1 MNKIDGDDQFSAGGP
16 YHGVPPAAAHSRPP
30 SGERFWRALFC
41 GLSGILVLGCAAVA
55 VLYFQGVIGLSVS
68 SDGSGQAAETRDR
81 LSTNVFAR
89 HMHQAGMKKCT
100 TVFPLLGDMLVA
112 GSRYSARTYWNA
124 EEVDA
129 HMVQT
134 LVGLDY
140 ETPGYKGP
148 AGGLIFA
155 APLPN
160 GGCEGAMVRIAPF
173 AKSCKDVVSLL
184 PKGSAPADNL
194 SGVQTYA
201 LGNGQGQA
209 MLIPAANAYCIAVS
223 TTAVAQ

>member
-1 MNKIDGDDQFSAGGP
+1 MNKIDGNDQSSAGSLRDGAP
-16 YHGVPPAAAHSRPP
+16 AETADPRPASREHIWRRLFYGAAGV
-30 SGERFWRALFC
+30 
-41 GLSGILVLGCAAVA
+41 LVLGSAAAAVM
-55 VLYFQGVIGLSVS
+55 YYQGVIGLSAS
-68 SDGSGQAAETRDR
+68 SGGSGQVAETKDR
-81 LSTNVFAR
+81 LSTSVFAR

-100 TVFPLLGDMLVA
+100 TVFPLLGDLLVA
-112 GSRYSARTYWNA
+112 GSRHSARTYWNA
-124 EEVDA
+124 EEADA

-140 ETPGYKGP
+140 RTPGYQGS

-173 AKSCKDVVSLL
+173 AKSCKDMVSLL

-209 MLIPAANAYCIAVS
+209 MLIPVGDAHCIAVS
-223 TTAVAQ
+223 TTALAQ